1 MSHQTGISAS
11 PELKVFFGKAKSDGV
26 RFMKLSIENEEL
38 VLEKHLLPKGDWK
51 SDYDKMVLANLDDK
65 KPSYLLY
72 RLDTKNNLGY
82 EWLFIAWSP
91 DFSPVREKMV
101 YAATRATLKSEFGGG
116 AIKEELFGTVEEDIS
131 LNGFLKHIEFQKAP
145 APLTFAEE
153 ELEIIRKTEVNTD
166 VNIDTKNQTMQG
178 LAFPIANDCVAA
190 LERLRNGLITYVQIS
205 IDIERE
211 RICLETEADIDVS
224 SLPMKVPDNHA
235 RYHFFIFKHTHEGDF
250 IESIVF
256 IYSTPGYSIP
266 VKERMLYS
274 SCKSCFLSYVEQNMG
289 MEIVKKVEISEGAEL
304 TEEFLQDEL
313 HPKKNIAR
321 QAFAKPKGPSNRGP
335 KRMIRPTSDS
345 SAVN

>member
-1 MSHQTGISAS
+1 MSHQTGITAS
-11 PELKVFFGKAKSDGV
+11 PDLKVFFGTAKSQGI

-38 VLEKHLLPKGDWK
+38 ILEKHLTPKGDWK
-51 SDYDKMVLANLDDK
+51 SDYDKMVLAYLDDK
-65 KPSYLLY
+65 KPCYLLY
-72 RLDTKNNLGY
+72 RLDSKNNLGY

-116 AIKEELFGTVEEDIS
+116 AIKEELFGTVEDDIS
-131 LNGFLKHIEFQKAP
+131 LNGFLKHVEFQKAP

-153 ELEIIRKTEVNTD
+153 ELEIIKKTEVNTE
-166 VNIDTKNQTMQG
+166 VSIDTRSQTMQG
-178 LAFPIANDCVAA
+178 LAFPITNDCIAA
-190 LERLRNGLITYVQIS
+190 LDRLKNGLITYVQIS
-205 IDIERE
+205 IDIEKE
-211 RICLETEADIDVS
+211 KICLELEADIEVS
-224 SLPMKVPDNHA
+224 LLSTKVPDNHA
-235 RYHFFIFKHTHEGDF
+235 RYHFFTFKHTHEGDYT
-250 IESIVF
+250 ESIVF

-289 MEIVKKVEISEGAEL
+289 LEIIRKIEISEGAEL
-304 TEEFLQDEL
+304 SEEFLQDEL

-335 KRMIRPTSDS
+335 KRVIRPTSQS
-345 SAVN
+345 STVN